1 MIRILCVGKIRE
13 AHYKSAAA
21 EYEKRLSRYTKL
33 EILEVVEEK
42 VPEALSLALREQ
54 VKGLESARL
63 MEKTGEGD
71 FLVAL
76 TPGGVSLSSEAFAQK
91 LAGWQNAGKSRISFF
106 IGGSLGLSQEAL
118 ARADFCLSFS
128 EMTFPHQ
135 LFRVMLL
142 EQVYRAFRIIHN
154 EPYHK

>member
-1 MIRILCVGKIRE
+1 MIRLLCVGKIRE
-13 AHYKSAAA
+13 AHFRSAIA

-33 EILEVVEEK
+33 EILEVAEEK
-42 VPEALSLALREQ
+42 APEALSAALREQ
-54 VKGLESARL
+54 VRRFESERLLEKA
-63 MEKTGEGD
+63 GEGE

-91 LAGWQNAGKSRISFF
+91 LAGWQNAGKSRIAFL
-106 IGGSLGLSQEAL
+106 IGGSLGLSPEAL
-118 ARADFCLSFS
+118 ARADVCLSFS

-142 EQVYRAFRIIHN
+142 EQIYRAFRILGN